1 MEKRVHSPLQ
11 KSSSS
16 HLNLINLHREREEKK
31 DNVEKKDL
39 HFPLFNYF
47 VD

>member
-16 HLNLINLHREREEKK
+16 HLNLINLHRERKK
-31 DNVEKKDL
+31 VNVEKKDL